1 MLIEFE
7 ETKIEINEA
16 KEHKCNEINAYVNE
30 KQSVDDKLHYA
41 NDTIS
46 KLESNVNDN
55 NQQ

>member
-30 KQSVDDKLHYA
+30 KQSVNDKLHYA

>member
-7 ETKIEINEA
+7 ETKIECNEA
-16 KEHKCNEINAYVNE
+16 KEHKCNEISAYLNE
-30 KQSVDDKLHYA
+30 KHSVNDKLHDA
-41 NDTIS
+41 NETIS